1 MGGDDTTLEGT
12 DSQADAMPAAF
23 TCDLTA
29 IAPAER
35 GAHQELIRRV
45 VSEAVGDI
53 VDLADGVALR
63 FRADAY
69 ETVVRFVA
77 GERLCCPFLT
87 VTLEISPARGAL
99 WLRLTGPAGIKE
111 FLRAELHLPTA
122 RG

>member
-1 MGGDDTTLEGT
+1 
-12 DSQADAMPAAF
+12 MPTAL

-35 GAHQELIRRV
+35 GAHQEVIRRLA
-45 VSEAVGDI
+45 SEIVGDI
-53 VDLADGVALR
+53 VELPDGLALR
-63 FRADAY
+63 FAADAY
-69 ETVVRFVA
+69 DTVVRFVA

-87 VTLEISPARGAL
+87 LTLEISPARGAL

-111 FLRAELHLPTA
+111 FLRAELHVPPA